1 MGSGISAEYLNS
13 LGSMKSWPPAVRK
26 ERLMTESNPHGWSP
40 LKAEWKYHA
49 IAAAFNFVGRQNG
62 SQMDDTNPVP
72 LNLLPPPVT
81 PLSFHTRAEFP
92 TPNPNPSKVYV
103 SPVSPANIHAQSTAV
118 TFRVSEELHISLD
131 RGLTLSAA
139 GMLTQVLMP
148 DEWPSAPRDQAH
160 DREPPAV
167 DWDNISTSA
176 SESSLE
182 PAHDLENDSSY
193 WDSD

>member
-1 MGSGISAEYLNS
+1 
-13 LGSMKSWPPAVRK
+13 MKSWPPAVRT
-26 ERLMTESNPHGWSP
+26 ERLMTELNPHGWSP
-40 LKAEWKYHA
+40 LKTEWKYHA

-62 SQMDDTNPVP
+62 AQMDDTSPVP
-72 LNLLPPPVT
+72 LNLLPPPAT
-81 PLSFHTRAEFP
+81 PLSFLATAECP
-92 TPNPNPSKVYV
+92 TPYPNPSTVYV

-139 GMLTQVLMP
+139 GMLTQVLMQ

-160 DREPPAV
+160 DPEPPAL

-182 PAHDLENDSSY
+182 PAHDSENDSDY